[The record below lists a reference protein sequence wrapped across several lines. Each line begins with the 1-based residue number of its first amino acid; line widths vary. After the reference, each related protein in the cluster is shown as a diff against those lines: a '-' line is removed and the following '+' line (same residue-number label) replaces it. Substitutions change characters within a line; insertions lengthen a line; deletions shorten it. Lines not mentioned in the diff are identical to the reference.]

1 MYMPGRLRTGSRPSR
16 TVMSLA
22 VYVAGT
28 WEGGRVLGF
37 SGSRV
42 LGFGGAQVLGFGGAR
57 FFGAW
62 FLPVSQK
69 PLLMTTCGAAHAGYL
84 SAPQARFVENQLPRT
99 KNPRTREPENPRTLE
114 PSLLFDQQ
122 RTGILDQVLD
132 ANEEPDRF
140 RSVDDAVIVGEGG
153 VHHRLDRNLAADD
166 HRPFLDRMKPE
177 NADLGRVQD
186 RRAEQRSE

>member
-28 WEGGRVLGF
+28 WEGSQVLRF

-42 LGFGGAQVLGFGGAR
+42 LGFGGAR
-57 FFGAW
+57 FFGAR

-84 SAPQARFVENQLPRT
+84 SVTQARFVENQLPRT
-99 KNPRTREPENPRTLE
+99 KNQDPETPRPRATREPENLRTCL
-114 PSLLFDQQ
+114 
-122 RTGILDQVLD
+122 
-132 ANEEPDRF
+132 
-140 RSVDDAVIVGEGG
+140 
-153 VHHRLDRNLAADD
+153 
-166 HRPFLDRMKPE
+166 
-177 NADLGRVQD
+177 
-186 RRAEQRSE
+186 